1 MKKIRERIF
10 HIIQIGDKSDLPSR
24 VFDIFIVFVICF
36 NIAATLFAT
45 FEESAPY
52 KNIIDQIETVTVIIF
67 TIEYILRIWTAD
79 FLYPKKSKFVAILTF
94 IFSFYGIV
102 DFLTFFPFYLPI
114 VFPAGIVALRVFRVI
129 RIFKLF
135 KINPNYDAFNVIVD
149 VINEKKNQIL
159 SSFCMILILMLASS
173 LCMYSLEHEA
183 QPENFRNAF
192 SGVWWSVSTLLT
204 VGYGD
209 IYPVT
214 VLGKIMAIFI
224 SFLGVGM
231 VAIPT
236 GIISAGF
243 VEQYTKQ
250 RSVYNEVEHGALKLV
265 TSVMNEK
272 HSWCGKFVKDILLP
286 PQMILVVIIRDGDD
300 IIPNGDTKL
309 LDDDVL
315 VFGASEQNY
324 EDDFELNELIIK
336 EENDWVGKAVKDL
349 DISRLQLLVMIK
361 RKNKNIIPNGHTV
374 IKKGDHI
381 VVYNKRKD

>member
-1 MKKIRERIF
+1 MNKLKKRLF
-10 HIIQIGDKSDLPSR
+10 HIIQIGDKSDFPSR
-24 VFDIFIVFVICF
+24 FFDIFIVLVIGI
-36 NIAATLFAT
+36 NIAATLFST

-52 KNIIDQIETVTVIIF
+52 INIINKIETVTVFIF

-79 FLYPKKSKFVAILTF
+79 LLYPDKKRYLAILSF
-94 IFSFYGIV
+94 VFSFYGIV
-102 DFLTFFPFYLPI
+102 DFLTFFPYYLPI

-173 LCMYSLEHEA
+173 LCMYSLEHDA

-192 SGVWWSVSTLLT
+192 SGIWWSVSTLLT

-209 IYPVT
+209 IYPIT
-214 VLGKIMAIFI
+214 AMGKIMAILI

-250 RSVYNEVEHGALKLV
+250 RSIYNEVEHDKLKLV
-265 TSVMNEK
+265 TSIMNEK
-272 HSWCGKFVKDILLP
+272 HPWCGKYVKELVLP
-286 PQMILVVIIRDGDD
+286 PQMILVVILRDGDD
-300 IIPNGDTKL
+300 IIPRGETKIV
-309 LDDDVL
+309 DDDIL
-315 VFGASEQNY
+315 VFGASNQDYDKE
-324 EDDFELNELIIK
+324 FELSELIIK
-336 EENDWVGKAVKDL
+336 GENGWVGKAVRDL

-361 RKNKNIIPNGHTV
+361 RKNKTIIPNGNTV
-374 IKKGDHI
+374 IKNGDHI